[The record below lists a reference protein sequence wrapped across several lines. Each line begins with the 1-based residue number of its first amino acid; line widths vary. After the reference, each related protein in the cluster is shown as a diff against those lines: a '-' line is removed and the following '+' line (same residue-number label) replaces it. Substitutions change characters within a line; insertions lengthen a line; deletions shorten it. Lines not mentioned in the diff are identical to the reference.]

1 MMADRNRGGNL
12 MFAICEKSGL
22 ARQVVPGTVSQ
33 IESRQVDGHCGNRRP
48 VHKERLKALTPNE
61 T

>member
-1 MMADRNRGGNL
+1 
-12 MFAICEKSGL
+12 MFAICEKWGL
-22 ARQVVPGTVSQ
+22 ARQVVPVSQ

-48 VHKERLKALTPNE
+48 VHKEGLKALTPNE